1 MKKHHHITELRFD
14 EDCMI
19 LTIDG
24 REKTFQVSEIS
35 PALQNASKKEKNLFE
50 ISPSGYGIHWPL
62 LDEDLSIDGL
72 LSVIHR
78 TKKEKAPSTTKT
90 RYS

>member
-1 MKKHHHITELRFD
+1 MKKHHHVIGLYFD
-14 EDCMI
+14 RDCMT

-24 REKTFQVSEIS
+24 REKIFQVSEIS

-72 LSVIHR
+72 LGVVHR
-78 TKKEKAPSTTKT
+78 PEKEKAPLP
-90 RYS
+90 

>member
-1 MKKHHHITELRFD
+1 MKKHHQVTGLHFD
-14 EDCMI
+14 GDCLI

-24 REKTFQVSEIS
+24 GETAFQVSEIS
-35 PALQNASKKEKNLFE
+35 PALQNASEEERNLFE

-72 LSVIHR
+72 LSIVHR
-78 TKKEKAPSTTKT
+78 PKERSLA
-90 RYS
+90 

>member
-1 MKKHHHITELRFD
+1 MTPYHHITGLCFEGD
-14 EDCMI
+14 VMV

-24 REKTFQVSEIS
+24 QEQRFHLSDIS
-35 PALQNASKKEKNLFE
+35 PALQAASEQERNRCE

-72 LSVIHR
+72 LGIVH
-78 TKKEKAPSTTKT
+78 TPKKTAKNA
-90 RYS
+90 

>member
-1 MKKHHHITELRFD
+1 MV
-14 EDCMI
+14 

-24 REKTFQVSEIS
+24 REKTFPVSEIS
-35 PALQNASKKEKNLFE
+35 SALQNASEKEKNFFE

-62 LDEDLSIDGL
+62 LDEDLSINGL
-72 LSVIHR
+72 LGVIHR
-78 TKKEKAPSTTKT
+78 TKKKKAPSTTKT

>member
-1 MKKHHHITELRFD
+1 MKKHHHTTGLHFD
-14 EDCMI
+14 EDYMT

-24 REKTFQVSEIS
+24 QEKTFQVSEIS
-35 PALQNASKKEKNLFE
+35 PVLQNALKKEKNFFE

-72 LSVIHR
+72 LGIIHR
-78 TKKEKAPSTTKT
+78 PKKRRLA
-90 RYS
+90 